1 MLRLHFAGPE
11 GHPLSSALALV
22 GTTTSIG
29 ATLDAIRTNT
39 VDALLFDYEWAHPM
53 KSIRASLSAKAFP
66 PFIAVHE
73 QASRAAMVHALA
85 CGFDGLV
92 GTSDGSGAIINKIER
107 IVDGTWSFESEPWL
121 REIGLSRGLLAR
133 ELELSEDYDEQLVDL
148 VGTGLPDEDIALLMD
163 WSIQRVRNRIE
174 NLLSNNQLSY
184 RTQLAV
190 IRAASL
196 KVPDFS

>member
-1 MLRLHFAGPE
+1 
-11 GHPLSSALALV
+11 LALV

-133 ELELSEDYDEQLVDL
+133 ELELSEDDDEQLVDL

>member
-1 MLRLHFAGPE
+1 MLRLHFAGPQ
-11 GHPLSSALALV
+11 GHPLSSSLALV
-22 GTTTSIG
+22 GTTTTIG
-29 ATLDAIRTNT
+29 ATLNAIRTNRI
-39 VDALLFDYEWAHPM
+39 DALVFAYEWAHPM
-53 KSIRASLSAKAFP
+53 KAVRATVSAEAFP

-73 QASRAAMVHALA
+73 QASRAAMVHTLA

-92 GTSDGSGAIINKIER
+92 GTIDGSDAIINKIER
-107 IVDGTWSFESEPWL
+107 IVDGTWSFDSEPWL
-121 REIGLSRGLLAR
+121 REVGLSQGLLAK
-133 ELELSEDYDEQLVDL
+133 ELELSEDDDEQLVDL
-148 VGTGLPDEDIALLMD
+148 VGTGLPDGDIASLMN

-190 IRAASL
+190 IRAARL

>member
-1 MLRLHFAGPE
+1 
-11 GHPLSSALALV
+11 LALV

-39 VDALLFDYEWAHPM
+39 VDAPLFDYEWAHPM

-133 ELELSEDYDEQLVDL
+133 ELELSEDDDEQLVDL